1 MLYLAVPTLTT
12 RSVSHSHV
20 ANRPDN
26 RDLPN
31 AKVCSNVHKHLALDS
46 VLSQINA
53 FRIIKPFSF

>member
-12 RSVSHSHV
+12 RSVSHSNV

-31 AKVCSNVHKHLALDS
+31 EEVCSSVHRHLAMDS

-53 FRIIKPFSF
+53 FRIITPFSF